1 MDIYTT
7 SIQFSSSPFP
17 QPPIEGL
24 FSPPPFPRPT
34 QLIHL
39 PDIHLSLPTNVP
51 QTFSLHSNATLTY
64 LALVDPTLIPL
75 YLAAGP
81 CLDVWTDNDE
91 TVQWF
96 ADQLLSE
103 NTELPKS
110 DRPAHESSQ
119 DAKEKGVEIQPW
131 WESRQAQ
138 SDVGVLVR
146 VDEKGAPSGLHTIE
160 GNSGP
165 RITEILLYAS
175 VLPANKTAD
184 GIPTPPSSSAH
195 SSSSAPSTKPELR
208 VHALPLSSDLLYHP
222 SLTTNANAATPLTP
236 SHTDT
241 ESLTEGE
248 ARFLPPL
255 FPKPNPPES
264 QPRKRARVSTL
275 FDDATERRKK
285 ARRKGGE
292 GVAKAMAGVEGD
304 SLGVGVVE
312 TRKRKHDKVIGGQ
325 DFENQQPPVVVEAEN
340 ERAGSVPSVRDQN
353 ATRPASRRAAFSS
366 AVAEENL
373 GPGNE
378 AKTTEARNKDTLSR
392 IIMAGMRIYGLQQR
406 KKPINTAPDTA
417 GEADE
422 YKLVY
427 HQTFKGACFAFR
439 THITKT
445 PLNQEAMR
453 DVVDRL
459 LALYCNDPLRSSSG
473 AIFGEEKDDKS
484 PFAARVGKAVSPLRA
499 TLGL

>member
-1 MDIYTT
+1 MIKCMETYTG
-7 SIQFSSSPFP
+7 SIQLPSSPSP
-17 QPPIEGL
+17 QPPIE
-24 FSPPPFPRPT
+24 
-34 QLIHL
+34 
-39 PDIHLSLPTNVP
+39 DIHLSLPTNVP

-81 CLDVWTDNDE
+81 CLDVWTDNEE

-103 NTELPKS
+103 NTVLPNS
-110 DRPAHESSQ
+110 DGAAHEGNK
-119 DAKEKGVEIQPW
+119 DTKEEGVEVQPW

-138 SDVGVLVR
+138 SDVGILVR
-146 VDEKGAPSGLHTIE
+146 VEEKGASSGLNTIE

-175 VLPANKTAD
+175 VIPANEDAD

-195 SSSSAPSTKPELR
+195 SSSSAPNTKPVLR

-222 SLTTNANAATPLTP
+222 SVTTNGNTATPLTP

-241 ESLTEGE
+241 EPLTEGE

-255 FPKPNPPES
+255 FPELNPPEA
-264 QPRKRARVSTL
+264 QPRKRARVATL

-304 SLGVGVVE
+304 GQGVGIVG
-312 TRKRKHDKVIGGQ
+312 TRKGKHDKVVGGQ
-325 DFENQQPPVVVEAEN
+325 DLENQQPPLVVEAEN
-340 ERAGSVPSVRDQN
+340 ERAGSVPSGRRS
-353 ATRPASRRAAFSS
+353 TLSRVPS
-366 AVAEENL
+366 AIAED
-373 GPGNE
+373 PSVD
-378 AKTTEARNKDTLSR
+378 KISQTTEARNKDTLSR

-406 KKPINTAPDTA
+406 KKPINTQPDSA

-422 YKLVY
+422 YKIIY

-439 THITKT
+439 THITKI
-445 PLNQEAMR
+445 PLKQETMR

-459 LALYCNDPLRSSSG
+459 LALYCNDPLRSSLG
-473 AIFGEEKDDKS
+473 ATFGEEKDDKS

-499 TLGL
+499 TLGLGDGLVSLGGVR